1 MEAVVITM
9 ATTGQR
15 IGAAPRGERSVEKAG
30 GSVTGGDAD
39 EAGRS
44 VGASGVVGEA
54 MGEWHVCRGAPHLLV
69 PFFSLRLL
77 GPVARG
83 ARGWQLLLHP

>member
-30 GSVTGGDAD
+30 GSVTGRDAD

-54 MGEWHVCRGAPHLLV
+54 MGE
-69 PFFSLRLL
+69 
-77 GPVARG
+77 
-83 ARGWQLLLHP
+83 

>member
-44 VGASGVVGEA
+44 VGASGVVGDA
-54 MGEWHVCRGAPHLLV
+54 MV